1 MKSLLACLVGLLIAV
16 QANPVSPPVVS
27 GQVRLADGSPVA
39 GAQVVLFDV
48 ADLRRGPVGQAT
60 TDAAGRFALPLVG
73 AALVLPSEVGLG
85 PNYPNP
91 FNPSTIIPY
100 QLAASAQVRL
110 EVFNVLGQR
119 VATLVDGWQEAGAY
133 RARWDGTDA
142 AGGAA
147 AGLYLYRLTVDG
159 VHWTG
164 KMVLLDGQA
173 GVPLGGARVAAVPTV
188 AGSVSA
194 YGLVVAGAGLVAHV
208 EADFGVYAGMGPVD
222 IEVAAEPNV
231 RPKAVPPAERLGAVN
246 DNAAGASGHGLA
258 PQTLAGV
265 LGDVN
270 NDGRVELDDGLLVAI
285 QSVDPALSLPNE
297 GERVLGDVN
306 CNGRIERDDAAL
318 IATYVVNPSA
328 VAPLSIGQRGGYSL
342 EPVTEMVWDAILG
355 TEQKDATVA
364 RILGEVP
371 VVSGTKRPL
380 LSPSKTSA
388 TRSPS
393 AFLPLR
399 IMPSPRLRLTTW

>member
-1 MKSLLACLVGLLIAV
+1 MKSLLVCLLGLLIAV

-100 QLAASAQVRL
+100 QLAATSQVRL

-133 RARWDGTDA
+133 RARWDGTNA

-147 AGLYLYRLTVDG
+147 AGVYIYRLTVDG

-173 GVPLGGARVAAVPTV
+173 GVPLGGAGVEAVPTV

-194 YGLVVAGAGLVAHV
+194 YGLVVAGAGMVAHV
-208 EADFGVYAGMGPVD
+208 EADFGVEAGMGPVD
-222 IEVAAEPNV
+222 IEVEARPDV
-231 RPKAVPPAERLGAVN
+231 RPKAVPLVPGQLPADR
-246 DNAAGASGHGLA
+246 ASGHGLA

-270 NDGRVELDDGLLVAI
+270 NDGRVELDDDLLVAM
-285 QSVDPALSLPNE
+285 QRVDPALSLPNE

-318 IATYVVNPSA
+318 IATYATHPSDA
-328 VAPLSIGQRGGYSL
+328 SVASLSIGQRGGYSL
-342 EPVTEMVWDAILG
+342 EPVTELVWDAILG
-355 TEQKDATVA
+355 KEQKDATVA
-364 RILGEVP
+364 RILDEVP